1 MLSGNQKKSFRR
13 KDCHMLWMWLGC
25 RHKSRLSQM
34 RKWSK
39 VEDTHVNTHICVYVY
54 VYRQLYGQFLQRFHS
69 DGGVQRI
76 LVVVRGDMGLG
87 RVFKHGG
94 ELWLIKVIR

>member
-1 MLSGNQKKSFRR
+1 M
-13 KDCHMLWMWLGC
+13 
-25 RHKSRLSQM
+25 
-34 RKWSK
+34 
-39 VEDTHVNTHICVYVY
+39 EDTHVNTHICVYVY

-87 RVFKHGG
+87 RVFKHEG